1 MKTVYALIAL
11 CFTLQACNGQ
21 ETPTNSI
28 NISEYSTL
36 REYLAATSHLD
47 DNEYVASTGAIS
59 LIKPIDGAEFE
70 GTSRDSANTMPM
82 LDDYAIDWSI
92 DTDDHTATVISP
104 ASQPGE
110 DNPVIYFDDEGFA
123 LTPPA
128 QIDLDAIQAND
139 WWG

>member
-21 ETPTNSI
+21 ETPTSSI

-36 REYLAATSHLD
+36 SEYLAATSHLD

-59 LIKPIDGAEFE
+59 LIKPIDGTEFE
-70 GTSRDSANTMPM
+70 GTSRDSANTMWGVLPTAPM

-104 ASQPGE
+104 ASQARTTRSSTSTTRVSP
-110 DNPVIYFDDEGFA
+110 
-123 LTPPA
+123 
-128 QIDLDAIQAND
+128 
-139 WWG
+139 